1 MKRSMAFATI
11 GLLMAAPRALS
22 GPGEVTGV
30 SVLPG
35 PGSVNVVIDVRGG
48 VQVTDFTLKDPA
60 RLVVDV
66 KGATLRTRGTLYD
79 RINRGGILN
88 IRYSQF
94 SPEVVRIV
102 LEMESLKDYRMEHV
116 DDAVRIAIGTD
127 RGFTAWS
134 SVAPAVD
141 ELAFRPEPAA
151 PVTGPMVAVAAPRM
165 PTHTSSNFTVA
176 RTIQQ
181 SQQPAISVT
190 FDSASIGDVLET
202 FAAFSGKSIV
212 PGQGVGPE
220 RITAKIINQPW
231 DVALQ
236 VILEGHGLAGLEDP
250 PGVIRVQSRA
260 SLAARDSLEPL
271 RTIIRPVNYA
281 RATSLIGSVGGII
294 SKRGKVVADTAT
306 NSLIIQD
313 VESRISADTA
323 FVSQLDKET
332 PQVAIQAKLIFVNR
346 TDIENLGVRYDLGT
360 QRQFFNT
367 LVQRPD
373 PASAEPVDTDG
384 DGVPDQLRAT
394 EFFDPTQNIIDIGGN
409 ALSALANAEAQV
421 ATPALKLIFA
431 TALGNFNLTSF
442 VEALQQVDLADL
454 QAEPLISAVDNTQ
467 AQILVGEKTPIR
479 QIDASSAAGTGTGAP
494 RAVTTIVPTGITLTV
509 TPHVT
514 NNGRI
519 LMTLHAEN
527 SSIQA
532 APSDV
537 GFTFQTQE
545 ATNQMLVSDGE
556 TAVIGGLTVTSVTTS
571 KTGIPFLVDLP
582 IIGKIFG
589 FSNRDERRRD
599 LLILVTPHIIKNPV
613 TGAVT
618 GQ

>member
-1 MKRSMAFATI
+1 MKQSWLLVAV
-11 GLLMAAPRALS
+11 GLAVAAPRVLG

-35 PGSVNVVIDVRGG
+35 AGSVNVVIDVRGG

-66 KGATLRTRGTLYD
+66 KGATLRSRGILYD
-79 RINRGGILN
+79 RVNRGGILN

-94 SPEVVRIV
+94 SPDVVRVV
-102 LEMESLKDYRMEHV
+102 LEMESLKDYRLEHA

-127 RGFTAWS
+127 RGFAAWS
-134 SVAPAVD
+134 SVAPAA
-141 ELAFRPEPAA
+141 LATSFREEA
-151 PVTGPMVAVAAPRM
+151 PVRAQPVTPAPAVAPPMPVGTTMAPR
-165 PTHTSSNFTVA
+165 A
-176 RTIQQ
+176 AQQ
-181 SQQPAISVT
+181 GSQQPVVSVA
-190 FDSASIGDVLET
+190 FDSASIAEVADQ
-202 FAAFSGKSIV
+202 FARFSGKSV
-212 PGQGVGPE
+212 VLGQGVGGE
-220 RITAKIINQPW
+220 RIVASITNQPW

-236 VILEGHGLAGLEDP
+236 VILDQHGLAPLEDP
-250 PGVIRVQSRA
+250 PGIIRIQSKA
-260 SLAARDSLEPL
+260 ALAARDSLEPL
-271 RTIIRPVNYA
+271 RTVLRPVNYA
-281 RATSLIGSVGGII
+281 RAASLVSSVGGII
-294 SKRGKVVADTAT
+294 SKRGKVTADTAT

-313 VESRISADTA
+313 VESRIATDTA

-332 PQVAIQAKLIFVNR
+332 AQVAIQAKLIFVNR

-360 QRQFFNT
+360 QRQFFNQ

-384 DGVPDQLRAT
+384 DGVPDALRAT
-394 EFFDPTQNIIDIGGN
+394 NSFDPGQNIIDLGGN
-409 ALSALANAEAQV
+409 ALSALANAEQAV
-421 ATPALKLIFA
+421 ATPALRLIFA

-454 QAEPLISAVDNTQ
+454 QAEPLISALDNTQ

-479 QIDASSAAGTGTGAP
+479 VIDASSGQGAGTGAP
-494 RAVTTIVPTGITLTV
+494 RATTSIQPTGITLTV

-514 NNGRI
+514 NNNRV

-545 ATNQMLVSDGE
+545 ATNQLLVSDGE
-556 TAVIGGLTVTSVTTS
+556 TAVIGGLTVTSVTVS
-571 KTGIPFLVDLP
+571 KSGIPFLVDLP
-582 IIGKIFG
+582 IVGRIFG
-589 FSNRDERRRD
+589 FTSRDERRRD

-613 TGAVT
+613 TATAG

>member
-1 MKRSMAFATI
+1 MKQSFALAAV
-11 GLLMAAPRALS
+11 GLCLATAPALG

-48 VQVTDFTLKDPA
+48 VQVTDFTLNSPA

-66 KGATLRTRGTLYD
+66 KGATLRTRGTVYD
-79 RINRGGILN
+79 RVNRGGILN

-94 SPEVVRIV
+94 TPEIVRIV
-102 LEMESLKDYRMEHV
+102 LELESLKDYRMEHA
-116 DDAVRIAIGTD
+116 DDEVRIAIGTD
-127 RGFTAWS
+127 RGFSAWS
-134 SVAPAVD
+134 SVAPAMQEIVRR
-141 ELAFRPEPAA
+141 APEPEPEEAGPAERPATALKPSTMA
-151 PVTGPMVAVAAPRM
+151 PL
-165 PTHTSSNFTVA
+165 SSSA
-176 RTIQQ
+176 QQ

-202 FAAFSGKSIV
+202 FATFSGKSIV
-212 PGQGVGPE
+212 PGEGVGAQ

-231 DVALQ
+231 DVSLQ
-236 VILEGHGLAGLEDP
+236 VILDGQGLAALEDP

-281 RATSLIGSVGGII
+281 RATSLIPAVGGII
-294 SKRGKVVADTAT
+294 SRRGKVVADTAT

-313 VESRISADTA
+313 VESRITADTA

-373 PASAEPVDTDG
+373 PSTAEPVDTDG

-394 EFFDPTQNIIDIGGN
+394 EFFDPTQNIIDLGGN
-409 ALSALANAEAQV
+409 ALSALANADASV
-421 ATPALKLIFA
+421 ASPALKLIFA

-479 QIDASSAAGTGTGAP
+479 QIDASSASGAGTGAP

-514 NNGRI
+514 NNGRV

-545 ATNQMLVSDGE
+545 ATNQLLVSDGE

-582 IIGKIFG
+582 IVGKIFG